1 MAWSWTAF
9 NLELG
14 RVLDDENSSNPAH
27 TENARLDGLN
37 AALRAMMAYRPLQL
51 VSTYT
56 NVSQVTV
63 PATCYRI
70 EALLET
76 DGNGNTSS
84 MAPAQVGE
92 PDGYYVWNGIIY
104 LPATVDTVTL
114 YYQSYYSTVTNVTT
128 DIPVPTWA
136 RTAVLYRTAAHCL
149 IPNQVS
155 RARLGAYHD
164 RQDAGPL
171 DNSLIQSSNWL
182 IAEFERIMTEHK
194 HAL

>member
-14 RVLDDENSSNPAH
+14 RVLDDEDSSNPAH
-27 TENARLDGLN
+27 GEAVRLDGLN

-51 VSTYT
+51 VSAHTD
-56 NVSQVTV
+56 VSQIAV
-63 PATCYRI
+63 PAGCYQI
-70 EALLET
+70 ETLLET
-76 DGNGNTSS
+76 DEDDNISS
-84 MAPAQVGE
+84 IAPVQVGE
-92 PDGYYVWNGIIY
+92 TSGYWIWNSIIY
-104 LPATVDTVTL
+104 LPEEIDTVTL
-114 YYQSYYSTVTNVTT
+114 YYQSYYAVVTNTT
-128 DIPVPTWA
+128 ADIPVPTWA

-149 IPNQVS
+149 VPNQVS
-155 RARLGAYHD
+155 RARLGAFHD

>member
-37 AALRAMMAYRPLQL
+37 ASLRAMMAYRPLQL

-76 DGNGNTSS
+76 DENNYTSS

-92 PDGYYVWNGIIY
+92 PNGYYVWNGIIY
-104 LPATVDTVTL
+104 LPSTVDAVTL

-171 DNSLIQSSNWL
+171 DNSPIQSSNWL

>member
-1 MAWSWTAF
+1 M
-9 NLELG
+9 
-14 RVLDDENSSNPAH
+14 LDDEDSSNPAH
-27 TENARLDGLN
+27 SEDVRLDGLN
-37 AALRAMMAYRPLQL
+37 AALRAMMAYRPLQ
-51 VSTYT
+51 VKSTHT
-56 NVSQVTV
+56 NVSQIAL
-63 PATCYRI
+63 PAGCYQI

-76 DGNGNTSS
+76 DENDNTSS
-84 MAPAQVGE
+84 MEPTEVGE
-92 PDGYYVWNGIIY
+92 PNGYYVWNGIIY
-104 LPATVDTVTL
+104 LPEEVDTVTL
-114 YYQSYYSTVTNVTT
+114 YYQSYYSTVTDGTA

-149 IPNQVS
+149 VPNQVS
-155 RARLGAYHD
+155 RARLGAFHD

>member
-51 VSTYT
+51 VSTHT
-56 NVSQVTV
+56 NVSQITV

-76 DGNGNTSS
+76 DENDNTVS
-84 MAPAQVGE
+84 MGPAQVGE

-104 LPATVDTVTL
+104 LPEEVDTVTL
-114 YYQSYYSTVTNVTT
+114 YYQSYYPAATNATT